1 MSKKFSINDDAI
13 KLPDSPVTG
22 SLYAKLLMEMYEVT
36 HPVAL
41 LVNHEILVLRD
52 SKDGFFNNGNRLGV
66 GQQRSLVGEQEDTL
80 YLVTSN
86 AYKMDGTSPY
96 TEKNLII
103 KDFGNRLDIQVIS
116 DVGDV
121 ELLISTQ
128 RKIEHAIVV
137 SRQARSD
144 LLRYKTLVSLASEDR
159 GRLMYWKDEE
169 DSTLFTIEE
178 SACYEKYFGRD
189 PMSFIYQ
196 HASVKGIDYNYTKEG
211 DEGLTYD

>member
-1 MSKKFSINDDAI
+1 MSKKFSINDNAI

-22 SLYAKLLMEMYEVT
+22 SVYAKLLMEMYEVT

-41 LVNHEILVLRD
+41 LVNHETLVLRD
-52 SKDGFFNNGNRLGV
+52 SKAGLFNNGNRLGV
-66 GQQRSLVGEQEDTL
+66 GQQRSLVGEQEDTV

-86 AYKMDGTSPY
+86 AYKIDGTSPY
-96 TEKNLII
+96 TEQKLTI

-116 DVGDV
+116 DVEDV

-128 RKIEHAIVV
+128 RKIEHAVVV

-144 LLRYKTLVSLASEDR
+144 LLRYKTLFSADR

-169 DSTLFTIEE
+169 DSTLFTTEE

-189 PMSFIYQ
+189 PMSLIYQ

>member
-1 MSKKFSINDDAI
+1 MSKKFSINDDTI

-22 SLYAKLLMEMYEVT
+22 SVYAKLLMEMYEVT

-52 SKDGFFNNGNRLGV
+52 SKEGFFNNGNRLGLR
-66 GQQRSLVGEQEDTL
+66 QQRSLVGEQEDTL

-96 TEKNLII
+96 TEQRLTI

-116 DVGDV
+116 DVEDV

-128 RKIEHAIVV
+128 RKIEHAVVV

-144 LLRYKTLVSLASEDR
+144 LLRYKTLFSADR

-196 HASVKGIDYNYTKEG
+196 HASIKGIDYNYTKEG
-211 DEGLTYD
+211 NEKRTHD

>member
-1 MSKKFSINDDAI
+1 MSKKFSINDNAI

-22 SLYAKLLMEMYEVT
+22 SVYAKLLMEMYEVT

-41 LVNHEILVLRD
+41 LVNHETLVLRD
-52 SKDGFFNNGNRLGV
+52 NKEGFFNNGNRLGLR
-66 GQQRSLVGEQEDTL
+66 QQRSLVGEQEDTL

-86 AYKMDGTSPY
+86 AYKIDGTSPY
-96 TEKNLII
+96 TERNLII

-116 DVGDV
+116 DVEDV

-128 RKIEHAIVV
+128 RKIEHAVVV

-144 LLRYKTLVSLASEDR
+144 LLRYKTLFSADR

-169 DSTLFTIEE
+169 DSTLFTTEE

-189 PMSFIYQ
+189 PMSLIYQ

>member
-52 SKDGFFNNGNRLGV
+52 SKEGFFAYGNRLV
-66 GQQRSLVGEQEDTL
+66 VEQQRSLVGNQEDTL
-80 YLVTSN
+80 YLVTNNGYKIDGN
-86 AYKMDGTSPY
+86 APY
-96 TEKNLII
+96 SEQRLAVKT
-103 KDFGNRLDIQVIS
+103 FGNRIDIQVIS
-116 DVGDV
+116 DAEDV

-128 RKIEHAIVV
+128 RKIEHAVVV
-137 SRQARSD
+137 SRQAKAD
-144 LLRYKTLVSLASEDR
+144 LLRHKTLFSDNR
-159 GRLMYWKDEE
+159 GRLIYWKDEE
-169 DSTLFTIEE
+169 NFTLFTIEE

-189 PMSFIYQ
+189 PMSLIYQ
-196 HASVKGIDYNYTKEG
+196 HAKVKGIDYNYTKEG

>member
-1 MSKKFSINDDAI
+1 MSKKFSINDNAI

-22 SLYAKLLMEMYEVT
+22 SVYAKLLMEMYEVT

-41 LVNHEILVLRD
+41 LVNHETLVLRD
-52 SKDGFFNNGNRLGV
+52 SKEGFFNNGNRLGLR
-66 GQQRSLVGEQEDTL
+66 QQRSLVGEQEDTL

-86 AYKMDGTSPY
+86 AYKIDGTSPY
-96 TEKNLII
+96 TERNLII

-116 DVGDV
+116 DVEDV

-128 RKIEHAIVV
+128 RKIEHAVVV

-144 LLRYKTLVSLASEDR
+144 LLRYKTLFSADR

-169 DSTLFTIEE
+169 ESTLFTIEE

-189 PMSFIYQ
+189 PMSVIYQ

>member
-52 SKDGFFNNGNRLGV
+52 SKEGFFNNGNRLGV
-66 GQQRSLVGEQEDTL
+66 RQQRSLVGEQEDTL
-80 YLVTSN
+80 YLLTSN

-96 TEKNLII
+96 TERSLTI

-116 DVGDV
+116 DVEDV

-128 RKIEHAIVV
+128 RKIEHAVVV

-144 LLRYKTLVSLASEDR
+144 LLRYKTLFSADR

-169 DSTLFTIEE
+169 DSTLFTTEE

>member
-1 MSKKFSINDDAI
+1 MSKKFSINDNAI

-22 SLYAKLLMEMYEVT
+22 SVYAKLLMEMYEVT

-52 SKDGFFNNGNRLGV
+52 SKEGFFNNGNRLELR
-66 GQQRSLVGEQEDTL
+66 QQRSLVGEQEDTL

-96 TEKNLII
+96 TEQRLTI

-116 DVGDV
+116 DVEDV

-128 RKIEHAIVV
+128 RKIEHAVVV

-144 LLRYKTLVSLASEDR
+144 LLRYKTLFSADR

-196 HASVKGIDYNYTKEG
+196 HASIKGIDYNYTKEG
-211 DEGLTYD
+211 NEKRTHD

>member
-22 SLYAKLLMEMYEVT
+22 SVYAKLLMEMYEVT

-52 SKDGFFNNGNRLGV
+52 SKEGFFNNGNRLGLR
-66 GQQRSLVGEQEDTL
+66 QQRSLVGEQEDTL

-96 TEKNLII
+96 TEQRLTI

-116 DVGDV
+116 DVEDV

-128 RKIEHAIVV
+128 RKIEHAVVV

-144 LLRYKTLVSLASEDR
+144 LLRYKTLFSADR

-196 HASVKGIDYNYTKEG
+196 HASIKGIDYNYTKEG
-211 DEGLTYD
+211 NEKRTHD